1 MSNEEK
7 ELMKLSEPTRLTN
20 MMVNRPCC
28 VVLISFTIMILISAF
43 VAFMGWLQPNDPN
56 DRDYLVW
63 GDEYVTKYDMAKLAK
78 KVLATTETDEF
89 VPL

>member
-28 VVLISFTIMILISAF
+28 VVLISFAVMILISAF
-43 VAFMGWLQPNDPN
+43 VAYMGWLQPNDPN

-63 GDEYVTKYDMAKLAK
+63 GDEYVTNFDMAKLAK